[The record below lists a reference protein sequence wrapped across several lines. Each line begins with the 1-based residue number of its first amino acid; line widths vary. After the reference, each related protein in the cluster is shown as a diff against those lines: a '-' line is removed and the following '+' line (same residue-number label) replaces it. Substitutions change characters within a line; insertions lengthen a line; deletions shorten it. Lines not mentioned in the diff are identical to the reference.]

1 MKIEL
6 ADINTIKPY
15 PNNPRKLSDIAI
27 EKVSKSIKEF
37 GFRQPIVVDK
47 DRIIVVGHTRYRAS
61 KKLGY
66 KQVPITIAENLTKEQ
81 INAYRIADNRTN
93 EEAKWDDELLKMELK
108 ELEYKDF
115 DLKMTGFD
123 DKQINDLLFEEKQ
136 GLTDDDAV
144 PDTPEE
150 PITKLGD
157 IWQLGKHRL
166 LCGDATKEEDVNK
179 LMDGAKADM
188 VFTDPP
194 YGMNLKVEQWNTP
207 KKKGQW
213 VSNKKNYTN
222 IIGDHE
228 DFSDNLINTIFSNFS
243 YVAEIFIFGADY
255 FAEYLPKRKNGSW
268 IVWDKRSGGLEN
280 VKWKTSEFE
289 LCWSKIKHQRKIA
302 RIRWMGVHGME
313 KEDTKKRIHPTQ
325 KPVLLIS
332 WFFDN
337 WGNEDD
343 IIVDLYLGSGSTLI
357 ACEKLDRICYGMELD
372 PKYCDVIVKRWEQW
386 TGEKATK

>member
-66 KQVPITIAENLTKEQ
+66 KKVPVTIAENLTKEQ

-93 EEAKWDDELLKMELK
+93 EEAKWDEELLKMELK

-157 IWQLGKHRL
+157 IWQLGKHRVM
-166 LCGDATKEEDVNK
+166 CGDSTKEDDIKK
-179 LMDGAKADM
+179 LINNNIDL
-188 VFTDPP
+188 VYTDPP
-194 YGMNLKVEQWNTP
+194 YGINEKGDRSNRGGLTQGNNLKDFKDDTIDYAVKAIKIIENFKIPRQVWWGANYYCHFLP
-207 KKKGQW
+207 L
-213 VSNKKNYTN
+213 SNNW
-222 IIGDHE
+222 
-228 DFSDNLINTIFSNFS
+228 F
-243 YVAEIFIFGADY
+243 
-255 FAEYLPKRKNGSW
+255 
-268 IVWDKRSGGLEN
+268 VWDKRVEEKQKDTQSDCEMAW
-280 VKWKTSEFE
+280 VKSKWSSVRIFRHLWKGMMKASE
-289 LCWSKIKHQRKIA
+289 HGQR
-302 RIRWMGVHGME
+302 RV
-313 KEDTKKRIHPTQ
+313 HPTQ
-325 KPVLLIS
+325 KPVELAKWS
-332 WFFDN
+332 FDYFK
-337 WGNEDD
+337 D
-343 IIVDLYLGSGSTLI
+343 VTSVLDLFGGSGSTLI
-357 ACEKLDRICYGMELD
+357 ACEKTDRICYMMELD
-372 PKYCDVIVKRWEQW
+372 PKYCDVIIKRWEQW

>member
-1 MKIEL
+1 MNRPQ
-6 ADINTIKPY
+6 APPPNTSLTLEP
-15 PNNPRKLSDIAI
+15 
-27 EKVSKSIKEF
+27 
-37 GFRQPIVVDK
+37 VDL
-47 DRIIVVGHTRYRAS
+47 V
-61 KKLGY
+61 L
-66 KQVPITIAENLTKEQ
+66 
-81 INAYRIADNRTN
+81 
-93 EEAKWDDELLKMELK
+93 
-108 ELEYKDF
+108 
-115 DLKMTGFD
+115 
-123 DKQINDLLFEEKQ
+123 
-136 GLTDDDAV
+136 
-144 PDTPEE
+144 
-150 PITKLGD
+150 
-157 IWQLGKHRL
+157 
-166 LCGDATKEEDVNK
+166 
-179 LMDGAKADM
+179 
-188 VFTDPP
+188 TDPP

>member
-1 MKIEL
+1 
-6 ADINTIKPY
+6 
-15 PNNPRKLSDIAI
+15 
-27 EKVSKSIKEF
+27 
-37 GFRQPIVVDK
+37 
-47 DRIIVVGHTRYRAS
+47 
-61 KKLGY
+61 
-66 KQVPITIAENLTKEQ
+66 VPITIAENLTKEQ

-108 ELEYKDF
+108 ELDYKDF

-136 GLTDDDAV
+136 GLTDDDDV

-157 IWQLGKHRL
+157 IWHLGKHRL
-166 LCGDATKEEDVNK
+166 LCGDSTKEEDVNK

>member
-1 MKIEL
+1 MKVEL
-6 ADINTIKPY
+6 APIDTIKPF
-15 PNNPRKLSDIAI
+15 PNNPRKLSETAI
-27 EKVSKSIKEF
+27 EKVAQSIQEF
-37 GFRQPIVVDK
+37 GFRQPIVIDK

-66 KQVPITIAENLTKEQ
+66 KKVPITIAENLTKEQ

-93 EEAKWDDELLKMELK
+93 EEAKWDEELLKMELK
-108 ELEYKDF
+108 ELDYKDF

-150 PITKLGD
+150 PISKLGD

-194 YGMNLKVEQWNTP
+194 YGINLNTDYSTMGNKS
-207 KKKGQW
+207 KKHRPIYGD
-213 VSNKKNYTN
+213 NKKFNYFDLGCDEQFWFG
-222 IIGDHE
+222 GDY
-228 DFSDNLINTIFSNFS
+228 
-243 YVAEIFIFGADY
+243 YVDT
-255 FAEYLPKRKNGSW
+255 LPKNGSW
-268 IVWDKRSGGLEN
+268 FVWDKYPTDQNDKRFGSA
-280 VKWKTSEFE
+280 FE
-289 LCWSKIKHQRKIA
+289 MIWSKQKHKRSIY
-302 RIRWMGVHGME
+302 RIMSLNVGHY
-313 KEDTKKRIHPTQ
+313 KREIIQHPTQ
-325 KPVLLIS
+325 KPSDLLS
-332 WFFDN
+332 K
-337 WGNEDD
+337 
-343 IIVDLYLGSGSTLI
+343 IIDKYSKKNNIILDLFGGSGSTLI
-357 ACEKLDRICYGMELD
+357 GCEKTDRICYMMELE

-386 TGEKATK
+386 SGEKATK